1 MKKFHFILVLA
12 ISLLA
17 LTGCFHKHT
26 FSNADCTSPK
36 TCTGCGE
43 TEGVALGHTWTEATC
58 TAPKTCK
65 ACHATE
71 GSALGHDWK
80 AATCTAPKICK
91 TCNTTE
97 GSAKGHNY
105 SNGKCTSCYASDP
118 NYKTPEQVFSA
129 VKSYIKKYGS
139 TSSAGNSEY
148 YINSNLAAVYRSNT
162 DSILFRYKHYV
173 SGYTF
178 FNVLITIYNN
188 DSFEIGLTA
197 APSNAVGLI
206 SQDISMKKT
215 ALTTHTQVII
225 TDAGYRN
232 QTCSQE
238 ATVGLRELLPY
249 IEQFLKQQGLS
260 LEEWGFTNY

>member
-129 VKSYIKKYGS
+129 AVK
-139 TSSAGNSEY
+139 
-148 YINSNLAAVYRSNT
+148 
-162 DSILFRYKHYV
+162 
-173 SGYTF
+173 
-178 FNVLITIYNN
+178 
-188 DSFEIGLTA
+188 
-197 APSNAVGLI
+197 PI
-206 SQDISMKKT
+206 SK
-215 ALTTHTQVII
+215 
-225 TDAGYRN
+225 
-232 QTCSQE
+232 
-238 ATVGLRELLPY
+238 
-249 IEQFLKQQGLS
+249 LS
-260 LEEWGFTNY
+260 LLYIVIRTLKKVYPDT